1 MEDYITDWDK
11 LTEMQKQLAIANYAA
26 IREEEEQKPCNMGRA
41 REMAPLCRGWW
52 VDIRY
57 GYVTCNI

>member
-26 IREEEEQKPCNMGRA
+26 IREEE
-41 REMAPLCRGWW
+41 
-52 VDIRY
+52 
-57 GYVTCNI
+57 

>member
-11 LTEMQKQLAIANYAA
+11 LTETQKQLAIENYAT
-26 IREEEEQKPCNMGRA
+26 IREVEEQRPCSMERA
-41 REMAPLCRGWW
+41 RKMAPHCLGWW

-57 GYVTCNI
+57 GFVTCNI